1 VGRFAV
7 DVTACLRPMSVGMTT
22 VAIELSKALV
32 ARKEKDSITL
42 LCSRER
48 TQDLEGLD
56 CKAVLSPF
64 RYKLNIKM

>member
-1 VGRFAV
+1 
-7 DVTACLRPMSVGMTT
+7 MSVGMTT